1 MNKKDIVLIML
12 VISLA
17 LGGCSQNSKNN
28 ETTYA
33 TQNKV
38 SSLEY
43 GIYMNKQIQIYINQ
57 LTTRMGIARNI
68 SHGYDADNDYKLAL
82 DSVNTMQSVYDE
94 VEVVYPSDNGDDNRE
109 DTLLAMNTAIEHM
122 NSYAEAVKNNE
133 NLEDYIKDFE
143 NDFNQLTGL
152 ANFYTE

>member
-1 MNKKDIVLIML
+1 MKKKYIVLMMIGMF
-12 VISLA
+12 LA
-17 LGGCSQNSKNN
+17 LYGCSQNSNNN

-33 TQNKV
+33 TQNRV

-68 SHGYDADNDYKLAL
+68 SQGYDAENEYKLAL
-82 DSVNTMQSVYDE
+82 DSAETMQNVYDE
-94 VEVVYPSDNGDDNRE
+94 VKVVYPSDNADNNRE
-109 DTLLAMNTAIEHM
+109 DTLLAMNTAIDHM